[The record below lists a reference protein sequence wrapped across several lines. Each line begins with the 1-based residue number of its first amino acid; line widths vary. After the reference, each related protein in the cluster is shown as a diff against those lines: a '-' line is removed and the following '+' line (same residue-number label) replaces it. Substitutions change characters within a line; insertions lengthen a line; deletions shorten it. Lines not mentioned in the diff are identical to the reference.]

1 MNSIPEGI
9 NQLFFLTALGLWIG
23 GIVIIAAAAPIIF
36 KILDSRDQAGAL
48 VGALLRTFN
57 QVKVICIGTFL
68 AASLTDYLMWQDD
81 VTGTLAARY
90 ALLGTMIVMAAS
102 SAAITTPALHALSR
116 EVGSFDKVASSH
128 ARRRFGSIH
137 RVNSTITTI
146 EIFCGM
152 TVFYSI

>member
-9 NQLFFLTALGLWIG
+9 NQLFFLTGLGLWIG
-23 GIVIIAAAAPIIF
+23 GIVIVAAAAPIIF

-48 VGALLRTFN
+48 VGALLKTFN
-57 QVKVICIGTFL
+57 QVKVLCVAIFL
-68 AASLTDYLMWQDD
+68 AASLTDYLMWQDG

-90 ALLGTMIVMAAS
+90 ALLGAMVVMAVA

-116 EVGSFDKVASSH
+116 KVGSFDKAASSN

-137 RVNSTITTI
+137 RVNSTSTAI
-146 EIFCGM
+146 ELFRGI
-152 TVFYSI
+152 TVFYTI